1 MQLTHCL
8 LYDSSD
14 SQNCITLNCEIVFND
29 RTTKRQGVT
38 FTADRIQN
46 GHLHPSSILV
56 CWPEV
61 RKFAMNSCPLFPALL
76 SPSYPLTY
84 SPPTTQPLKHSTNNQ
99 SSTQPPNTE
108 PLKHSTTQALN
119 HQPLNHSNTQ
129 ALNQQTLNHKT
140 LNHQPLKHSTSQTMN
155 HQSLNHQPL
164 KH

>member
-84 SPPTTQPLKHSTNNQ
+84 SPPTTQPLKHSTNNH
-99 SSTQPPNTE
+99 SITQT
-108 PLKHSTTQALN
+108 LKHSTNKHWTTQALN
-119 HQPLNHSNTQ
+119 FSNTEPLITQPPTTQ
-129 ALNQQTLNHKT
+129 ALNFSNTEPQTT
-140 LNHQPLKHSTSQTMN
+140 QPPTTQALKHSPT
-155 HQSLNHQPL
+155 HPL
-164 KH
+164 